1 MKQNNFTKTRMKKH
15 AKKLIKRDWIYRN
28 TDLKQIKYQVK
39 KEPKTVNNE
48 ID

>member
-1 MKQNNFTKTRMKKH
+1 MLMNITKTRMKKH
-15 AKKLIKRDWIYRN
+15 AKKLIKQDWIYRN
-28 TDLKQIKYQVK
+28 TDLKQIRYQVK